1 MRNAILISAAA
12 LVAGLTAFQFAAS
25 AEKGEGVRELAGAL
39 AQANLPLEHG
49 IAASAREG
57 VPISAKYETEDDGDE
72 LQLSVYTMKDGS
84 YETDA
89 ETGDVRPAQA
99 SFSEVIVDYST
110 GKISKVIP
118 IQGGEDL
125 AAARTQ
131 RQAMAQA
138 ARSLES
144 ATAHAVTANRGYR
157 AVSAMPALEN
167 GHPVAKVLLLGGGE
181 WKTVDEKLD

>member
-1 MRNAILISAAA
+1 MRRISILVLAVTFLWLLEGRTVWAQKYDDKEQAELAKA
-12 LVAGLTAFQFAAS
+12 LKDAKVSL
-25 AEKGEGVRELAGAL
+25 EKGLS
-39 AQANLPLEHG
+39 
-49 IAASAREG
+49 ASESQG
-57 VPISAKYETEDDGDE
+57 KPISGKFEVEDGK
-72 LQLSVYTMKDGS
+72 LQLSVYTMKGGYDVDVG
-84 YETDA
+84 
-89 ETGDVRPAQA
+89 TGDVRPAQP

-125 AAARTQ
+125 AAARSQ

-144 ATAHAVTANRGYR
+144 ATAHAVTGNKGYR

-167 GHPVAKVLLLGGGE
+167 GHPVAKVLLVR
-181 WKTVDEKLD
+181 TSR

>member
-1 MRNAILISAAA
+1 MRNAILISAAT
-12 LVAGLTAFQFAAS
+12 LVAALAAFQFAAS
-25 AEKGEGVRELAGAL
+25 AERGEGDRELAAAL
-39 AQANLPLEHG
+39 AQAKLPLERG
-49 IAASAREG
+49 IAESAREG

-72 LQLSVYTMKDGS
+72 LQLSVYTMRGGYDV
-84 YETDA
+84 DF
-89 ETGDVRPAQA
+89 ETGDVKPTQA

-118 IQGGEDL
+118 IEGGEDL
-125 AAARTQ
+125 AAATSQ

>member
-1 MRNAILISAAA
+1 MKSAILISAAA
-12 LVAGLTAFQFAAS
+12 FVAALAAFQFAAS
-25 AEKGEGVRELAGAL
+25 AEKGDGDSELVGAL
-39 AQANLPLEHG
+39 AQAKLPLEHG

-57 VPISAKYETEDDGDE
+57 VPISAKYETEDDGDD
-72 LQLSVYTMKDGS
+72 LQLSVYTMKSGYDV
-84 YETDA
+84 DF
-89 ETGDVRPAQA
+89 ETGDVKPTQA

-118 IQGGEDL
+118 IRGGEDL
-125 AAARTQ
+125 NAATSQ

-144 ATAHAVTANRGYR
+144 ATAHAVAANKGYR

-167 GHPVAKVLLLGGGE
+167 GHPVVKVLLLGGSE
-181 WKTVDEKLD
+181 WKTVYEKLD

>member
-1 MRNAILISAAA
+1 MRNAILIPAAA
-12 LVAGLTAFQFAAS
+12 LAVALAAVQFAAS
-25 AEKGEGVRELAGAL
+25 AERDGGDSDLAGAL
-39 AQANLPLEHG
+39 AQAKLPLEHG

-72 LQLSVYTMKDGS
+72 LQLSVYTMKGGYDVDVG
-84 YETDA
+84 
-89 ETGDVRPAQA
+89 TGDVRPAQP

-125 AAARTQ
+125 AAATSQ
-131 RQAMAQA
+131 RQAMARA
-138 ARSLES
+138 ERSLEF
-144 ATAHAVTANRGYR
+144 ATAHAVAANQGYP
-157 AVSAMPALEN
+157 AVSATPALES

-181 WKTVDEKLD
+181 WKTVYEKLD